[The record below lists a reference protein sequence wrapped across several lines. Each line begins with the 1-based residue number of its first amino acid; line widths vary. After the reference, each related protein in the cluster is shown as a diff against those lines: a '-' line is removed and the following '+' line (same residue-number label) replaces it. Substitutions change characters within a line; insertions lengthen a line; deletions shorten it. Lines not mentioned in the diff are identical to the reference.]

1 MRRMVLICLC
11 SLLIAALTLDAWAF
25 RGGAGGRGGGG
36 GFRGGGGSIA
46 AVGVPVLS
54 VDRAAAEQFV
64 GRWVAG

>member
-1 MRRMVLICLC
+1 VAGAVGVVAEA
-11 SLLIAALTLDAWAF
+11 SEAAA
-25 RGGAGGRGGGG
+25 
-36 GFRGGGGSIA
+36 GSIA